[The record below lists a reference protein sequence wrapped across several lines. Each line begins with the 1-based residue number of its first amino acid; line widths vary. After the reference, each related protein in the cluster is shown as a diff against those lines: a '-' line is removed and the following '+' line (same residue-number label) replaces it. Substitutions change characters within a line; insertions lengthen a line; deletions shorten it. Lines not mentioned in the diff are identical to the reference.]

1 MPANY
6 RCRVINEFNDGKFRY
21 IIASES
27 NDIFDENETIDKT
40 KVF

>member
-6 RCRVINEFNDGKFRY
+6 RCRIITEYNDGKFPY

-27 NDIFDENETIDKT
+27 NDIFDESDET
-40 KVF
+40 KV